1 VAVRLSG
8 RRAIITGAAHGI
20 GRATALRFA
29 REGCRVLATDIDDAA
44 GAALEAEA
52 AAAGLAI
59 TYRRCD
65 VTDAAALS
73 AAVAEAEATFGGLD
87 TAFVNA
93 GIDQVATDSDAL
105 AEDAWARVLAV
116 NLTGTFLTCQAV
128 IGAMLR
134 GGGGAIVTNASVAAF
149 ANVGRNI
156 AYAASKG
163 GVMALTRVLA
173 IEYATRNIRVNAVC
187 AGVIDTAMNARHRA
201 RAADA
206 DAWLAAARAITPL
219 GRLGTADEVASLA
232 LFLASDE
239 AGFITGTGMLVD
251 GGRVAT

>member
-1 VAVRLSG
+1 VRLSG
-8 RRAIITGAAHGI
+8 KRAIVTGAAHGI

-29 REGCRVLATDIDDAA
+29 AEGCHVLAADIDGAA
-44 GAALEAEA
+44 GAALAAEA
-52 AAAGLAI
+52 AATGLQLAF
-59 TYRRCD
+59 RQAD
-65 VTDAAALS
+65 VTDAADVSAL
-73 AAVAEAEATFGGLD
+73 VTEAEGRFGGLD

-93 GIDQVATDSDAL
+93 GIEQVATDSDAL
-105 AEDAWARVLAV
+105 AEEAWARVLAV

-128 IGAMLR
+128 IRAMLR
-134 GGGGAIVTNASVAAF
+134 TGGGAIVTNASVAAF
-149 ANVGRNI
+149 ANVGRNV

-173 IEYATRNIRVNAVC
+173 IEYAARNIRVNAVC
-187 AGVIDTAMNARHRA
+187 AGVIDTAMNARHRD
-201 RAADA
+201 RAEDP
-206 DAWLAAARAITPL
+206 DAWMAAARAITPL
-219 GRLGTADEVASLA
+219 GRLGTADEVAALA

>member
-1 VAVRLSG
+1 MRLSG
-8 RRAIITGAAHGI
+8 KRAIVTGAAHGI

-29 REGCRVLATDIDDAA
+29 AEGCQVLAADIDDAA
-44 GAALEAEA
+44 GAALAAEA
-52 AAAGLAI
+52 AASGLAVA
-59 TYRRCD
+59 YRHAN
-65 VTDAAALS
+65 VTDAGDVSAL
-73 AAVAEAEATFGGLD
+73 VAEAERRFGGLD

-93 GIDQVATDSDAL
+93 GIEQVATDSDAL
-105 AEDAWARVLAV
+105 AEEAWSRVLAV

-128 IGAMLR
+128 IRAMLR
-134 GGGGAIVTNASVAAF
+134 AGGGAIVTNASVAAF
-149 ANVGRNI
+149 ANVGRNA

-173 IEYATRNIRVNAVC
+173 VEYAQRNIRVNAVC
-187 AGVIDTAMNARHRA
+187 AGVIDTGMNARHRD

-206 DAWLAAARAITPL
+206 DAWLAAARAMTPL
-219 GRLGTADEVASLA
+219 GRLGTADEVAALA

-239 AGFITGTGMLVD
+239 AAFITGTGMLVD

>member
-1 VAVRLSG
+1 VRLSG
-8 RRAIITGAAHGI
+8 KRAIVTGAAHGI

-29 REGCRVLATDIDDAA
+29 AEGCRVLAADIDDAA
-44 GAALEAEA
+44 GAALAAEA
-52 AAAGLAI
+52 AAAGLRLAF
-59 TYRRCD
+59 RHAD
-65 VTDAAALS
+65 VTDAGDVSAL
-73 AAVAEAEATFGGLD
+73 VTEAEARFGGLD

-93 GIDQVATDSDAL
+93 GIEQVATDSDAL
-105 AEDAWARVLAV
+105 AEEAWARVLAV

-128 IGAMLR
+128 IRALLR
-134 GGGGAIVTNASVAAF
+134 AGGGAIVTNASVAAF
-149 ANVGRNI
+149 ANVGRNV

-173 IEYATRNIRVNAVC
+173 VEYAARNIRVNAVC
-187 AGVIDTAMNARHRA
+187 AGVIDTAMNARHRD
-201 RAADA
+201 RAEDA
-206 DAWLAAARAITPL
+206 DTWLAAARAITPL
-219 GRLGTADEVASLA
+219 GRLGTAEEVAALA

>member
-1 VAVRLSG
+1 MRLTG

-20 GRATALRFA
+20 GRAAALRFA

-44 GAALEAEA
+44 GEALEAEA

-59 TYRRCD
+59 AYRRCD
-65 VTDAAALS
+65 VTDAAAVS
-73 AAVAEAEATFGGLD
+73 AMVAEAEGLFGGLD

-93 GIDQVATDSDAL
+93 GIDQVATDSDLL
-105 AEDAWARVLAV
+105 AEEAWARVLAV

-134 GGGGAIVTNASVAAF
+134 AGGGAIVTNASVAAF
-149 ANVGRNI
+149 ANVGRNV

-163 GVMALTRVLA
+163 GVMAMTRVLA

-201 RAADA
+201 RAADPE
-206 DAWLAAARAITPL
+206 AWLAAARAITPL
-219 GRLGTADEVASLA
+219 GRLGTAEEVAALT

-239 AGFITGTGMLVD
+239 AAFITGTGMLVD